1 MSARRDR
8 RPTRYATLFVV
19 ISLALLGLWVGAPA
33 NQLAAA
39 ARPALRAVINGSVGS
54 DVHFKGAIRR
64 TGRTRWCG
72 NLEVRLRVTDSSSAA
87 VEEIYDSGRECGTI
101 RQESVVM
108 LTVACPT
115 ALGVAGILR
124 GRPTLRVRYAD
135 GRVRAVP
142 TRRIRDRS
150 RGTFFATALTA
161 GQLPATVRAGGRVV
175 AEVPKVETV
184 CLP

>member
-8 RPTRYATLFVV
+8 RSTRYVTLGAVMP
-19 ISLALLGLWVGAPA
+19 LALLGLWVGTPV
-33 NQLAAA
+33 NHLAAA
-39 ARPALRAVINGSVGS
+39 APPALRAVINGSVGS
-54 DVHFKGAIRR
+54 DVHFMGAVRR

-72 NLEVRLRVTDSSSAA
+72 NLEVRLRVTDGASAA

-115 ALGVAGILR
+115 ALGVGGVLR
-124 GRPTLRVRYAD
+124 GRPTLRVRYTD
-135 GRVRAVP
+135 GRVRAVS

-150 RGTFFATALTA
+150 PGTFFATALTA
-161 GQLPATVRAGGRVV
+161 GQLPATIRAGARVV

-184 CLP
+184 C